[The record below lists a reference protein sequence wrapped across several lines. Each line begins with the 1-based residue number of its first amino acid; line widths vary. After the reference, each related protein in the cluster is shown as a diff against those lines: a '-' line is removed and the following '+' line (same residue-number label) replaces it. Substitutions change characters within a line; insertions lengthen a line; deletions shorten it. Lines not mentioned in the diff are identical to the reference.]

1 MNTRYFAINA
11 LIEQALQLSKLEQRT
26 DPAAI
31 RVQELNALRAVHA
44 LLRDRVSGNQ
54 RFQPLLEAL
63 DCLLE
68 TKDKRELGL

>member
-1 MNTRYFAINA
+1 LHLA
-11 LIEQALQLSKLEQRT
+11 KLEQRT

-44 LLRDRVSGNQ
+44 LLLDRVRGNQ
-54 RFQPLLEAL
+54 KFQPLLEAL

-68 TKDKRELGL
+68 ARDKRELGR